1 MKTIKNIIL
10 IFLSIGL
17 LTAALSS
24 CLDDL
29 NTIPLDNEE
38 LVSEVVFGSDLAS
51 YQELLAKI
59 YAGMAISGNSGGD
72 GDPDVAGVD
81 GGSQAS
87 FLRGLWNLQQLPTDE
102 THCNWNDV
110 GIPDLNHL
118 SWSSSNV
125 FIKGFYYRLYYQI
138 NLANAL
144 LRETTDEKLS
154 SRSVSSTDQSQI
166 KSFRAEARFLRA
178 LSYYYL
184 LDMFRN
190 VPFVNEE
197 SPVGSTLPPQIM
209 AKDLFE
215 YIENELKECEADMLE
230 PFVGYDKVNYG
241 RANKAANWAL
251 LSRLYLNAEMYIGT
265 PKYTESIAN
274 SKKILAL
281 NYQLDTVYANIFKA
295 DNHKSPEMIF
305 PIRYEGEDTQTWGG
319 MTFLLSSTEPSDMQ
333 AEVNA
338 VGAWQGNRATV
349 SVLNTFKREN
359 LHEDDARFSMIRI
372 DKTENYNI
380 LEPSVFSNNGIPIVK
395 FYNVNSDGSLPPS
408 NIAYTDFPL
417 FRLSEIYLNY
427 AEAVKRGGAGGDAA
441 TALTLVNDLRKRS
454 YSNDKAAAIS
464 AEQLTLDFILD
475 ERGRELFYEAH
486 RRTDLIRFGRLT
498 NASYVWQWKGD
509 VLNGRSVADT
519 FKVYPIPAD
528 DLGANENLIQNPGY

>member
-1 MKTIKNIIL
+1 MKTTKYTFLL
-10 IFLSIGL
+10 IVFLAVLVAGF
-17 LTAALSS
+17 SS

-29 NTIPLDNEE
+29 NTIPLDKEE
-38 LVSEVVFGSDLAS
+38 LVSEVVFGNEIGP

-102 THCNWNDV
+102 AHCAWNDI
-110 GIPDLNHL
+110 GIPDLNHI
-118 SWSSSNV
+118 SWTANNV

-144 LRETTDEKLS
+144 LRETSEEKLS
-154 SRSVSSTDQSQI
+154 SRGVSAEDQNKI
-166 KSFRAEARFLRA
+166 KAFRAEARFLRA

-197 SPVGSTLPPQIM
+197 SPVGSTLPPQI
-209 AKDLFE
+209 KGNELFE
-215 YIENELKECEADMLE
+215 YIEKELLDCEADMIE
-230 PFVGYDKVNYG
+230 PFVGYDRAYYG

-251 LSRLYLNAEMYIGT
+251 LSRLYLNAETYIGT
-265 PKYTESIAN
+265 AKYTESITY
-274 SKKILAL
+274 SKKILAE
-281 NYQLDTVYANIFKA
+281 NYQLDPVYANIFKA
-295 DNHKSPEMIF
+295 DNHNSVEMIF

-338 VGAWQGNRATV
+338 VGAWQGNRGTV
-349 SVLNTFKREN
+349 SVLNTFQREN
-359 LHEDDARFSMIRI
+359 LHTSDARFSMVRI
-372 DKTENYNI
+372 DKTENYD
-380 LEPSVFSNNGIPIVK
+380 LTDPALFTNNGIPIVK
-395 FYNVNSDGSLPPS
+395 FYNRNSDGSLPPS

-417 FRLSEIYLNY
+417 FRLGEIYLNY
-427 AEAVKRGGAGGDAA
+427 AEAVKRGGTGGDAA
-441 TALTLVNDLRKRS
+441 TALNLMNNLRKRS
-454 YSNDKAAAIS
+454 YANQGAATIS
-464 AEQLTLDFILD
+464 AEQLTLDFLMD

-486 RRTDLIRFGRLT
+486 RRTDLVRFGKFTAATYL
-498 NASYVWQWKGD
+498 WQWKGE
-509 VLNGRSVADT
+509 VFSGRAVSDN
-519 FKVYPIPAD
+519 FKIYPIPAD
-528 DLGANENLIQNPGY
+528 DIGANQNLTQNPGY

>member
-1 MKTIKNIIL
+1 MKTTKYTFLL
-10 IFLSIGL
+10 IVFLAVLVAGF
-17 LTAALSS
+17 SS

-29 NTIPLDNEE
+29 NTIPLDKEE
-38 LVSEVVFGSDLAS
+38 LVSEVVFGNEIGP

-102 THCNWNDV
+102 AHCAWNDI
-110 GIPDLNHL
+110 GIPDLNHI
-118 SWSSSNV
+118 SWTANNV

-144 LRETTDEKLS
+144 LRETSEEKLS
-154 SRSVSSTDQSQI
+154 SRGVSAEDQNKI
-166 KSFRAEARFLRA
+166 KAFRAEARFLRA

-197 SPVGSTLPPQIM
+197 SPVGSTLPPQI
-209 AKDLFE
+209 KGNELFE
-215 YIENELKECEADMLE
+215 YIEKELLDCEADMIE
-230 PFVGYDKVNYG
+230 PFVGYDRAYYG

-251 LSRLYLNAEMYIGT
+251 LSRLYLNAETYIGT
-265 PKYTESIAN
+265 AKYTESITY
-274 SKKILAL
+274 SKKILAE
-281 NYQLDTVYANIFKA
+281 NYQLDPVYANIFKA
-295 DNHKSPEMIF
+295 DNHNSVEMIF

-338 VGAWQGNRATV
+338 VGAWQGNRGTV
-349 SVLNTFKREN
+349 SVLNTFQREN
-359 LHEDDARFSMIRI
+359 LHTSDARFSMVRI
-372 DKTENYNI
+372 DKTENYD
-380 LEPSVFSNNGIPIVK
+380 LTDPALFTNNGIPIVK
-395 FYNVNSDGSLPPS
+395 FYNRNSDGSLPPS
-408 NIAYTDFPL
+408 SIAYTDFPL
-417 FRLSEIYLNY
+417 FRLGEIYLNY
-427 AEAVKRGGAGGDAA
+427 AEAVKRGGTGGDAA
-441 TALTLVNDLRKRS
+441 TALNLMNNLRKRS
-454 YSNDKAAAIS
+454 YANQGAATIS
-464 AEQLTLDFILD
+464 AEQLTLDFLMD

-486 RRTDLIRFGRLT
+486 RRTDLVRFGKFTAATYL
-498 NASYVWQWKGD
+498 WQWKGE
-509 VLNGRSVADT
+509 VFSGRAVSDN
-519 FKVYPIPAD
+519 FKIYPIPAD
-528 DLGANENLIQNPGY
+528 DIGANQNLTQNPGY

>member
-1 MKTIKNIIL
+1 MKTIKYKIQL
-10 IFLSIGL
+10 IVTISFMIAG
-17 LTAALSS
+17 LSS
-24 CLDDL
+24 CVDDL
-29 NTIPLDNEE
+29 NTIPLDKEE
-38 LVSEVVFGSDLAS
+38 LVSEVVFGSEIGP

-87 FLRGLWNLQQLPTDE
+87 FLRGLWNLQELPTDE
-102 THCNWNDV
+102 AHCAWNDV
-110 GIPDLNHL
+110 GIPDLNYIA
-118 SWSSSNV
+118 WSSSNV

-138 NLANAL
+138 NLANAF
-144 LRETTDEKLS
+144 LRETTEENLS
-154 SRSVSSTDQSQI
+154 SRGVSATDQNQI
-166 KSFRAEARFLRA
+166 KSYRSEARFLRA
-178 LSYYYL
+178 FSYYYL

-190 VPFVNEE
+190 VPFVDES

-209 AKDLFE
+209 AKDLFD
-215 YIENELKECEADMLE
+215 YIEKELKECETDMLE
-230 PFVGYDKVNYG
+230 PFVGYDKANYG

-251 LSRLYLNAEMYIGT
+251 LSRLYLNAETYIGVA
-265 PKYTESIAN
+265 KYTESIAY

-281 NYQLDTVYANIFKA
+281 NYSLDPVYSNIFKA
-295 DNHKSPEMIF
+295 DNHNSTEMIF

-349 SVLNTFKREN
+349 SVLHTFQREN
-359 LHEDDARFSMIRI
+359 LHTDDARFSMIRI
-372 DKTENYNI
+372 DKTDNYNI
-380 LEPSVFSNNGIPIVK
+380 TAPSVFNNNGIPIVK

-441 TALTLVNDLRKRS
+441 TALILVNDLRKRS

-486 RRTDLIRFGRLT
+486 RRTDLIRFGKFT
-498 NASYVWQWKGD
+498 DASYVWQWKGE

-528 DLGANENLIQNPGY
+528 DLGANENLEQNPGY

>member
-1 MKTIKNIIL
+1 MKTTKYTFLL
-10 IFLSIGL
+10 IV
-17 LTAALSS
+17 ALAVLVAGFSS

-29 NTIPLDNEE
+29 NTIPLDKEE
-38 LVSEVVFGSDLAS
+38 LVSEVVFGNEIGP

-102 THCNWNDV
+102 AHCAWNDI
-110 GIPDLNHL
+110 GIPDLNHI
-118 SWSSSNV
+118 SWTANNV

-144 LRETTDEKLS
+144 LRETSEEKLS
-154 SRSVSSTDQSQI
+154 SRGVSAEDQNKI
-166 KSFRAEARFLRA
+166 KAFRAEARFLRA

-197 SPVGSTLPPQIM
+197 SPVGSTLPPQI
-209 AKDLFE
+209 KGNELFE
-215 YIENELKECEADMLE
+215 YIEKELLDCEADMIE
-230 PFVGYDKVNYG
+230 PFVGYDRAYYG

-251 LSRLYLNAEMYIGT
+251 LSRLYLNAETYIGT
-265 PKYTESIAN
+265 AKYTESITY
-274 SKKILAL
+274 SKKILAE
-281 NYQLDTVYANIFKA
+281 NYQLDPVYANIFKA
-295 DNHKSPEMIF
+295 DNHNSVEMIF

-338 VGAWQGNRATV
+338 VGAWQGNRGTV
-349 SVLNTFKREN
+349 SVLNTFQREN
-359 LHEDDARFSMIRI
+359 LHTSDARFSMVRI
-372 DKTENYNI
+372 DKTENYD
-380 LEPSVFSNNGIPIVK
+380 LTDPALFTNNGIPIVK
-395 FYNVNSDGSLPPS
+395 FYNRNSDGSLPPS

-417 FRLSEIYLNY
+417 FRLGEIYLNY
-427 AEAVKRGGAGGDAA
+427 AEAVKRGGTGGDAA
-441 TALTLVNDLRKRS
+441 TALNLVNNLRKRS
-454 YSNDKAAAIS
+454 YANQGAATIS
-464 AEQLTLDFILD
+464 AEQLTLDFLMD

-486 RRTDLIRFGRLT
+486 RRTDLVRFGKFTAATYL
-498 NASYVWQWKGD
+498 WQWKGE
-509 VLNGRSVADT
+509 VFSGRAVSDN
-519 FKVYPIPAD
+519 FKIYPIPAD
-528 DLGANENLIQNPGY
+528 DIGANQNLTQNPGY